1 MTPELFVA
9 VASIEK
15 IYSKKQQCYF
25 IIGYFK
31 LAYFG
36 CKDYKFEKLLMGE
49 RKHTCVIERYAK

>member
-1 MTPELFVA
+1 MRKY
-9 VASIEK
+9 IQ
-15 IYSKKQQCYF
+15 KKQQCYF